1 MAEIEPTEPVQPA
14 PPAVEV
20 KSQAPRL
27 PRSSVFAGMLLYAF
41 TAVTGFGYGVCAARG
56 VEVPGTV
63 HLVPYLGFPVLL
75 CLWLQG
81 DIKRGREWCVWD
93 LGLFL
98 FLAWPVLVPFYL
110 LRTRGAR
117 GLLPILGVAV
127 VYIAVFFFAFVLLKL

>member
-56 VEVPGTV
+56 VEVPGTME
-63 HLVPYLGFPVLL
+63 L
-75 CLWLQG
+75 
-81 DIKRGREWCVWD
+81 
-93 LGLFL
+93 
-98 FLAWPVLVPFYL
+98 
-110 LRTRGAR
+110 
-117 GLLPILGVAV
+117 
-127 VYIAVFFFAFVLLKL
+127 

>member
-1 MAEIEPTEPVQPA
+1 MAEIKPTEPVQPA
-14 PPAVEV
+14 TEA
-20 KSQAPRL
+20 QAHASKFPK
-27 PRSSVFAGMLLYAF
+27 SSVFAGMLLYAF

-63 HLVPYLGFPVLL
+63 HLVSYLGFPVLL

-117 GLLPILGVAV
+117 GLLPVLTLAA
-127 VYIAVFFFAFVLLKL
+127 VYIASFVLAFVLLKM